1 MDSKILIEKDN
12 AIAYVTL
19 NNIAKHNAFDDKIIA
34 ELTEQF
40 ELLAACKSTR
50 VIILQANGKHFC
62 AGADLAW
69 MKRMKDYS
77 FEENQQDSHAL
88 AKLLQRIYHHPKPVI
103 ASIKGC
109 AFGGGVGLI
118 AACDIAI
125 ATEQS
130 SFCFSETKL
139 GLLPAVISPYVVKA
153 IGERHTKKLFLTAE
167 IFSAATA
174 RDLYLLHDVCTEET
188 LKVNVKNVAE
198 QIIQNGP
205 NAVRSSKQLIND
217 TAPLP
222 ITEAILDHTS
232 ERIATLRVSQEG
244 QEGLSAFFEKR
255 APNWK

>member
-1 MDSKILIEKDN
+1 M
-12 AIAYVTL
+12 
-19 NNIAKHNAFDDKIIA
+19 
-34 ELTEQF
+34 
-40 ELLAACKSTR
+40 
-50 VIILQANGKHFC
+50 
-62 AGADLAW
+62 
-69 MKRMKDYS
+69 
-77 FEENQQDSHAL
+77 
-88 AKLLQRIYHHPKPVI
+88 
-103 ASIKGC
+103 
-109 AFGGGVGLI
+109 
-118 AACDIAI
+118 
-125 ATEQS
+125 
-130 SFCFSETKL
+130 
-139 GLLPAVISPYVVKA
+139 ISPYVVKA